1 MNYNG
6 RLKIYTDVTQ
16 VTPENVIEVLTDS
29 LRSHLTNVGDI
40 NYLYDYYKGSQPILN
55 RVKLV
60 RPEIKNTIV
69 ENRANEIV
77 AFKSGYLMG
86 EPMQYI
92 SRTEVSQ
99 DAINELNTYVF
110 AEEKSSKDKELSDWM
125 HICGIG
131 LRMVLPDKAGE
142 KDESPFELYTL
153 DPRQA
158 FVVYSA
164 DLDHKPI
171 LGVTYWRDSK
181 SNLHATCYSDRMVF
195 VIENNEVL
203 RAEPHVLGDV
213 PVIEYSLNT
222 ARMGAFEV
230 VIPLLDAI
238 NTVDSNRVDSV
249 EQFVQAIMVFKN
261 VDLDKS
267 MFDMIRSDG
276 AIKIADV
283 DDNKKADISYLTA
296 VLNQQE
302 NQVLVD
308 HMYDTIL
315 TICGMPNRNGG
326 SSTSDT
332 GSAVIMRDGWSA
344 AESRAKDSEL
354 WFKLSERRLLKIIL
368 NICRVKNKLD
378 IKQSDIDIRFTRRNY
393 DNIAQKS
400 TVLTQMLACEKIHPK
415 LAFQQSGMFADPDQA
430 YTISEDYADKQRD
443 ANARLAAE
451 MRDDSEQG
459 QQGGAEDRE
468 ETTDGS

>member
-1 MNYNG
+1 MNCNG

-86 EPMQYI
+86 EPMQYV

-99 DAINELNTYVF
+99 EAINELNTYVF

-142 KDESPFELYTL
+142 EDESPFELYTL

-222 ARMGAFEV
+222 ARMGAFEA

-308 HMYDTIL
+308 HMYNTIL

-378 IKQSDIDIRFTRRNY
+378 IKPSDIDIRFTRRNY

>member
-1 MNYNG
+1 MNCNG

-86 EPMQYI
+86 EPMQYV

-99 DAINELNTYVF
+99 EAINELNTYVF

-142 KDESPFELYTL
+142 EDESPFELYTL

-222 ARMGAFEV
+222 ARMGAFEA

-378 IKQSDIDIRFTRRNY
+378 IKPSDIDIRFTRRNY